1 MGLLNYFERPRRP
14 LRLARI
20 WTMEWW
26 RLWSWTLLRLRL
38 LLEEARLGLQKVQCC
53 YWRFDPVKKCSKVT
67 VGKDGLLS
75 HTRKFPTL
83 KSAEM
88 AAETAEKLTSKGW
101 KVLKRKSLKFFSRRQ
116 YNKGMTS
123 FFMYLKNPFGVWH
136 GIAYDE
142 AGKSDIG
149 SRLWKN
155 DGLRHLDVRLAS
167 EILGIH
173 VLPKFVGQ
181 PFWFSARGRIR
192 IEATKYHPIPE
203 VLQVTITVPR
213 IAVQLCK

>member
-1 MGLLNYFERPRRP
+1 MLKWQQKQQKNWP
-14 LRLARI
+14 LKGEKYSR
-20 WTMEWW
+20 EN
-26 RLWSWTLLRLRL
+26 
-38 LLEEARLGLQKVQCC
+38 
-53 YWRFDPVKKCSKVT
+53 
-67 VGKDGLLS
+67 LS
-75 HTRKFPTL
+75 
-83 KSAEM
+83 S
-88 AAETAEKLTSKGW
+88 
-101 KVLKRKSLKFFSRRQ
+101 FFSRRQ

-136 GIAYDE
+136 RIAYDE

-181 PFWFSARGRIR
+181 PFWFRARGRIR

-203 VLQVTITVPR
+203 VLQVTITVPWIR
-213 IAVQLCK
+213 MQLEKFSRFSPENHFGLKKWNKELNDLQTLYQSKG